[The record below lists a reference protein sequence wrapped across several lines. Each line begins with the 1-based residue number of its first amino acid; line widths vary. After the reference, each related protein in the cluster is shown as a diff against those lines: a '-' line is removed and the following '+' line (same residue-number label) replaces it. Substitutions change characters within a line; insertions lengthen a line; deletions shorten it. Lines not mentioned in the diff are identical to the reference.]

1 MSVRACDS
9 SRTKQK
15 ESKNRNTHAR
25 TRTHTHTHTKNNT
38 QNPRAHQTLTGLT
51 RFLVEIVAIE
61 HVHLERCTSDRK
73 NFDMIILLKN
83 RRKGEAAPYEAMPS
97 KIDGVPMNQLDT
109 IQARRAAAAGSG
121 GSGVPSSASPP
132 GQRVP
137 KQGSARPTSSMPSML
152 NPGVNRSG
160 RRGVSL
166 RVDVSVCRRSMRA
179 CVAGAADAIRRRSIA
194 GC

>member
-9 SRTKQK
+9 SRTNQK

-83 RRKGEAAPYEAMPS
+83 RRKGESAPYEAMPS
-97 KIDGVPMNQLDT
+97 KIDSVPMN
-109 IQARRAAAAGSG
+109 
-121 GSGVPSSASPP
+121 
-132 GQRVP
+132 
-137 KQGSARPTSSMPSML
+137 
-152 NPGVNRSG
+152 
-160 RRGVSL
+160 
-166 RVDVSVCRRSMRA
+166 
-179 CVAGAADAIRRRSIA
+179 
-194 GC
+194 